1 MQIGSYAIGEGNPCF
16 VIAEAGVNHN
26 GDIALAKRLLDAAVE
41 AGANAVKFQSFH
53 AESIASSEA
62 PKAAYQVATTGASE
76 TQREMLQRLELT
88 HAAHEELSR
97 HASERGIIF
106 CSTPFDIASVD
117 LLEALDVPFFKVASG
132 ELTHV
137 PLLRRIARTG
147 RPVVVSTGMSELQ
160 EVESALGTL
169 RAAGARDIALLHCLS
184 EYPAPSA
191 EANLRAMATM
201 RERFG
206 TPVGY
211 SDHTLGVEVAVAS
224 VALGASILE
233 KHLTLDRSMP
243 GPDHRASLEPREF
256 SELVRQVRS
265 VESALGD
272 GVKRPGKSEMA
283 NRAIA
288 RRGVFAAVAIPKGTV
303 LTADMLAC
311 KRPDDG
317 IPASQFD
324 SVVGRRVR
332 LDLRAGEKLSWE
344 QLD

>member
-1 MQIGSYAIGEGNPCF
+1 MRIGSHAIGEGNPCF

-26 GDIALAKRLLDAAVE
+26 GDVALAKRLLDAAAE
-41 AGANAVKFQSFH
+41 AGANAVKFQTFH

-88 HAAHEELSR
+88 NAAHEELSR

-160 EVESALGTL
+160 EVESALRTL
-169 RAAGARDIALLHCLS
+169 RAAGARDVALLHCLS

-243 GPDHRASLEPREF
+243 GPDHRASLEPGEF

-303 LTADMLAC
+303 LTADMLGC

>member
-1 MQIGSYAIGEGNPCF
+1 MHIGRHAIGEGNPCF

-26 GDIALAKRLLDAAVE
+26 GDVALAKRLLDVAAD

-53 AESIASSEA
+53 AENIASNEA
-62 PKAAYQVATTGASE
+62 PKAAYQIASTGSKE
-76 TQREMLQRLELT
+76 TQREMLERLELT
-88 HAAHEELSR
+88 RAGHEELTR
-97 HASERGIIF
+97 HASARGIIF
-106 CSTPFDIASVD
+106 CSTPFDLASVD
-117 LLEALDVPFFKVASG
+117 LLEELRVPFFKVASG

-137 PLLRRIARTG
+137 PLLRRIARSG
-147 RPVVVSTGMSELQ
+147 KPLVVSTGMSELQ

-169 RAAGARDIALLHCLS
+169 RDAGARHIALLHCLS

-211 SDHTLGVEVAVAS
+211 SDHTVGIEVAVAA

-243 GPDHRASLEPREF
+243 GPDHLASLEPDEF
-256 SELVRQVRS
+256 FELVREVRS

-272 GVKRPGKSEMA
+272 GIKRPGKSEMA
-283 NRAIA
+283 NRVIA
-288 RRGVFAAVAIPKGTV
+288 RRSVFTAVAVANGTV
-303 LTADMLAC
+303 LTPEMLTC

-324 SVVGRRVR
+324 AVVGRRAR
-332 LDLRAGEKLSWE
+332 RDLGPGQKLSWE

>member
-1 MQIGSYAIGEGNPCF
+1 MNIGGHAIGEGSPCF

-26 GDIALAKRLLDAAVE
+26 GDVALAKLLLDAAAD

-62 PKAAYQVATTGASE
+62 PKAAYQVATTGSSE

-88 HAAHEELSR
+88 RAAHEELSR

-106 CSTPFDIASVD
+106 CSTPFDVASVD
-117 LLEALDVPFFKVASG
+117 LLESLDVPFFKVASG

-147 RPVVVSTGMSELQ
+147 RPVVVSTGMSEIG
-160 EVESALGTL
+160 EVESALRTL
-169 RAAGARDIALLHCLS
+169 RSAGARDIALLHCLS

-211 SDHTLGVEVAVAS
+211 SDHTLGLEVAVAS

-243 GPDHRASLEPREF
+243 GPDHRASLEPDEF
-256 SELVRQVRS
+256 AELVRQVRS

-283 NRAIA
+283 NRAVA

-303 LTADMLAC
+303 LTAEMLAC

-317 IPASQFD
+317 IPASEFD
-324 SVVGRRVR
+324 AVVGRRAR
-332 LDLRAGEKLSWE
+332 RDLGAGQKLSWE

>member
-1 MQIGSYAIGEGNPCF
+1 VRIGRHAIGEGNPCF

-26 GDIALAKRLLDAAVE
+26 GDVALAKRLIDVAVD
-41 AGANAVKFQSFH
+41 AGANAVKFQSFR
-53 AESIASSEA
+53 AGDIVSIEA
-62 PKAAYQVATTGASE
+62 PKAAYQIASTGSNE
-76 TQREMLQRLELT
+76 TQREMLERLELT
-88 HAAHEELSR
+88 RAGHEELRR
-97 HASERGIIF
+97 HALDRGIIF
-106 CSTPFDIASVD
+106 CSTPFDLASVD
-117 LLEALDVPFFKVASG
+117 LLEELGVPFFKVASG

-137 PLLRRIARTG
+137 PLLRRIAQTG
-147 RPVVVSTGMSELQ
+147 KPVVVSTGMSELE

-169 RAAGARDIALLHCLS
+169 RAAGARDIALLHCVS
-184 EYPAPSA
+184 EYPANSA
-191 EANLRAMATM
+191 DANLRAMTTM

-211 SDHTLGVEVAVAS
+211 SDHTVGLEVAVAA

-243 GPDHRASLEPREF
+243 GPDHRASIEPDEF
-256 SELVRQVRS
+256 HELVREVRS

-272 GVKRPGKSEMA
+272 GIKRPGKSEMA
-283 NRAIA
+283 NRAII
-288 RRGVFAAVAIPKGTV
+288 RRGVFAAVPIPKGTV
-303 LTADMLAC
+303 LTSAMLSC

-324 SVVGRRVR
+324 AVVGRRAR
-332 LDLRAGEKLSWE
+332 RDLDAGQKLFWE

>member
-243 GPDHRASLEPREF
+243 GPDHRASLEPGEF